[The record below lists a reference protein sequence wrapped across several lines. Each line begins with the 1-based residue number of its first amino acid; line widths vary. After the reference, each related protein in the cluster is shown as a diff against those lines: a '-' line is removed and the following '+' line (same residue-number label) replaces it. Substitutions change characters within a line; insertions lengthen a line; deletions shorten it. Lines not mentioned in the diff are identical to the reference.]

1 MMYLSTEVTNK
12 DQSLK
17 MKVLLLT
24 DDKATLD
31 TELIWKKSDFF
42 GDQKGEFTKSKANLP
57 ENTLIYTNQG
67 SILTHKGCDYAIY
80 LDCVILG

>member
-1 MMYLSTEVTNK
+1 MMYLSTEATNK

-31 TELIWKKSDFF
+31 TELIWKKSGFF
-42 GDQKGEFTKSKANLP
+42 GDQKGEFTRNKANFP

-67 SILTHKGCDYAIY
+67 SVLIHKGR
-80 LDCVILG
+80 VMQST

>member
-1 MMYLSTEVTNK
+1 MMYLSTEATNK

-31 TELIWKKSDFF
+31 TELIWKKSGFF
-42 GDQKGEFTKSKANLP
+42 GDQKGEFTRNKANFP

-67 SILTHKGCDYAIY
+67 SILIHKGR
-80 LDCVILG
+80 VMQST

>member
-1 MMYLSTEVTNK
+1 MMYLSTEATNK

-31 TELIWKKSDFF
+31 TELIWEKSGFF
-42 GDQKGEFTKSKANLP
+42 GDQKGKLSWEHSYL
-57 ENTLIYTNQG
+57 
-67 SILTHKGCDYAIY
+67 HKPGVNFDP
-80 LDCVILG
+80 